1 MATNFRPAE
10 KFDRTVRSLG
20 SVQYFRFFTRNF
32 EWRGVR
38 IFAPLRWFRMN
49 RSSKRT
55 ILQLVESP
63 HTGES
68 GFPGFLEPG
77 LHLKESRIQV
87 LLTKTGI
94 QYLVSGIHSA
104 ESRIQN
110 YPGFPY
116 MRRDRKFVR
125 CLWTLSRHKYIAH
138 DPVSEDLGEV
148 CSWSH
153 SYHYSLN

>member
-63 HTGES
+63 HTRES

-87 LLTKTGI
+87 LLTDWNPVPNI
-94 QYLVSGIHSA
+94 RNPQ
-104 ESRIQN
+104 RWIQN
-110 YPGFPY
+110 PKLSWTSLYEAGS
-116 MRRDRKFVR
+116 KFVR
-125 CLWTLSRHKYIAH
+125 CLWTLSIHKYIAH

-148 CSWSH
+148 CSRSH